1 MDTTSTKY
9 IKGGAFLLG
18 EADPETVFTPEDFTE
33 EHQMLRESLQDF
45 LDKEVEPHREAFDS
59 EAGYQLAPGL
69 LEQMGE
75 LGFLGIGVP
84 EEYGG
89 YEADF
94 KSQLVFGE
102 VAYSAWSFGL
112 SIGVQT
118 SLGVAPLLLYG
129 NKKQKKQYLPGIVS
143 GEVKS
148 CYCLTEPGAGSDANS
163 AKTKAVYTSDG
174 KHLILN
180 GQKMWITS
188 SGHADLFF
196 VFCKIENDPNLSCLI
211 VEKAYGGIRLGAE
224 EKKMGI
230 KGSSTRQVFFEDVKV
245 PVENL
250 LGERNGGFKI
260 ALNVL
265 NTGRIKMAASVT
277 GNAKRA
283 LRLGVEYAAEREQF
297 GQPIARFGAIQH
309 KIGESVARIYAMESM
324 AYRIGGHIDQIR
336 QEMIESNVDPLEAKY
351 KSIAEFAMECAMAKV
366 YNTEGEDYVIDEMLQ
381 IHGGM
386 GFSAETQI
394 ETLYRNAR
402 VNRIYEGTNEIN
414 RLLSVDML
422 LRHALKG
429 KVDLMNPA
437 MTALREAQSGKTS
450 PGLPE
455 KGTPAEEKH
464 ALRNFKKAAVM
475 IAGAVTQRM
484 MNQLKQEQEILLHLA
499 DMFMQIYGFESAL
512 LRTEKNASKADFAVR
527 RDLTNLLMHRCA
539 DALRHAGK
547 EAILGF
553 VENTEAAKFLRAL
566 ESWTQAPPANLK
578 AARRRVAK
586 EALEKGGYVF

>member
-1 MDTTSTKY
+1 MDATSTKY

-33 EHQMLRESLQDF
+33 EQHMLRESLQNF
-45 LDKEVEPHREAFDS
+45 LKKEVEPRYEAFDS
-59 EAGYQLAPGL
+59 EKGYELAPDL
-69 LEQMGE
+69 LEKMGE

-102 VAYSAWSFGL
+102 IAYSAWSFGL

-129 NKKQKKQYLPGIVS
+129 NEKQKEQYLPGIVS
-143 GEVKS
+143 GESKS

-174 KHLILN
+174 KHLVLN

-196 VFCKIENDPNLSCLI
+196 VFCKIENDSNLSCLM

-224 EKKMGI
+224 EQKMGI

-265 NTGRIKMAASVT
+265 NTGRIKMATSVT

-283 LRLGVEYAAEREQF
+283 LKLGVQYATEREQF
-297 GQPIARFGAIQH
+297 GGPIARFGAIQH

-324 AYRIGGHIDQIR
+324 AFRIGGHIDQIR
-336 QEMIESNVDPLEAKY
+336 QEMIERNIDALEAKH

-366 YNTEGEDYVIDEMLQ
+366 HNTEGEDYVVDEMLQ
-381 IHGGM
+381 IHGGI

-394 ETLYRNAR
+394 ETLYRNIR

-422 LRHALKG
+422 LRHTLKG
-429 KVDLMNPA
+429 KIDLMNPA
-437 MTALREAQSGKTS
+437 MAALREAQSGKPS
-450 PGLPE
+450 PGLPG
-455 KGTPAEEKH
+455 KGTLAEEKH
-464 ALRNFKKAAVM
+464 ALGNFKKAVIM

-484 MNQLKQEQEILLHLA
+484 MNELKQEQEILLQLA
-499 DMFMQIYGFESAL
+499 DMFIQLYAFESAL
-512 LRTEKNASKADFAVR
+512 LRSEKQASKADFAIR
-527 RDLTNLLMHRCA
+527 RDLTTLLMHRCA
-539 DALRHAGK
+539 DAIRHAGK

-553 VENTEAAKFLRAL
+553 MENTEAAQFLRAL
-566 ESWTQAPPANLK
+566 ESWTQAPIANLK
-578 AARRRVAK
+578 AARRRVAEK
-586 EALEKGGYVF
+586 TLEKGEYIF